1 MYLEIFL
8 ADFAVFSV
16 LGGIS
21 RDFAEMPEFRGSAT
35 TRNIR
40 SPGHNKTSNFPEQTA
55 DAFCWLFMLIGN
67 PFSLTGLATKL
78 LLIQFHFVDEYM
90 CSSII

>member
-1 MYLEIFL
+1 MIYFL
-8 ADFAVFSV
+8 LIKTSCFFW
-16 LGGIS
+16 
-21 RDFAEMPEFRGSAT
+21 
-35 TRNIR
+35 
-40 SPGHNKTSNFPEQTA
+40 HNKTSNFPEQTA